1 MGYKSNWPVKLSEV
15 SKEERICEFVGWV
28 ENVYPVA
35 PLERALQITS
45 TMDSMFSLSVLS
57 LARSCE
63 RWLTPMNVLS
73 PMRSVLM
80 IVHPCALSRILSIK
94 AFTFA
99 A

>member
-1 MGYKSNWPVKLSEV
+1 MGYKSNWSVRLFEV
-15 SKEERICEFVGWV
+15 SKAERMCEFVGWV

-35 PLERALQITS
+35 PLDKALRIIS

-57 LARSCE
+57 LACSCE

-80 IVHPCALSRILSIK
+80 VVHP
-94 AFTFA
+94 
-99 A
+99 